1 MDFDDEYELPIK
13 HIAAKPA
20 ALDKLAAAWTID
32 FRPAAAALADDKGHR
47 KKCLLRHCLRCNYV
61 LNGHRL
67 AKITPMLHD
76 ASPAQLS
83 KLSADKFQAAKS
95 CWLSSAM
102 VDGQWHSGVTT
113 VFKNMLS
120 SLLSM

>member
-32 FRPAAAALADDKGHR
+32 FRPAAAALADDKR
-47 KKCLLRHCLRCNYV
+47 
-61 LNGHRL
+61 HRL

-113 VFKNMLS
+113 VLKNMLS